1 MARGNAKRGL
11 SDKGAGMF
19 DGHLADTGLIDVLVR
34 AFVPFVV
41 LPMVL
46 MVLLL
51 AIDRLWGRDR

>member
-1 MARGNAKRGL
+1 
-11 SDKGAGMF
+11 MF